1 MQVYIDAFTNK
12 VSPNGIYSINLP
24 DSFSLSKKIVGE
36 DGEIKTVAF
45 TENPYIFTAEEVA
58 QAKFEQIASDYGFVN
73 AYADEFVSE
82 EDINILA
89 EGHSANT
96 GVKVLELLPNGQCQT
111 NTLAIG
117 ENAKTFT
124 LYLEADSNV
133 AVSISGDDGAN
144 FSLFENNVAVL
155 RELSSEVILKFE
167 ETSGKKAN
175 INAYCIM
182 FN

>member
-1 MQVYIDAFTNK
+1 MTDEKENILRKMMFVGREVYAGNYPK
-12 VSPNGIYSINLP
+12 ALCLVNEVL
-24 DSFSLSKKIVGE
+24 K
-36 DGEIKTVAF
+36 GEIKDLLQDLRGIL
-45 TENPYIFTAEEVA
+45 Y
-58 QAKFEQIASDYGFVN
+58 SL
-73 AYADEFVSE
+73 VSQKK
-82 EDINILA
+82 DIVMP
-89 EGHSANT
+89 G
-96 GVKVLELLPNGQCQT
+96 VLELLPNGQCQT